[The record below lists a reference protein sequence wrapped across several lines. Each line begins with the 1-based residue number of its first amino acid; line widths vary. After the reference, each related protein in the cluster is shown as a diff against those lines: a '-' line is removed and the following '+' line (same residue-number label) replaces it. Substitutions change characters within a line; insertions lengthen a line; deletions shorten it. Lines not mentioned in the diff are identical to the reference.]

1 MPLLKVG
8 NYIIYCGF
16 VLCFSTT
23 AQAFTPKTIDVPMLG
38 FTGHAF
44 TPKTVDVPLMGF
56 SGYTSAASTF
66 TPKIIEV
73 PLMGFT
79 GYTFTPKSIEVPMLG
94 FTGFACTPKT
104 LDVPMLGF
112 TGYGTA
118 AAGSYGHVGPQTP
131 INTGLEGGSSIN
143 KGRLESLGM
152 VKPDLAVLPQLSIGG
167 SATRWGGT
175 VLLTGQQVQP
185 AANGLCSASITYTV
199 QNSGTAPAPAFTSA
213 LLSNANP
220 GQPASSQWAPLAHG
234 ANQSKV
240 EQVLLRPGQNSLTLY
255 LDQAGQLDELNKAN
269 NQVRLQ
275 IILNGACLTQYQPRQ
290 PVQQHP
296 YQRQL
301 PQRQLPPTVPSRQ
314 PGLF

>member
-8 NYIIYCGF
+8 NYIICCGF
-16 VLCFSTT
+16 VICFSTT
-23 AQAFTPKTIDVPMLG
+23 AQAFTRKTIDVPMLG

-56 SGYTSAASTF
+56 SGYASAASTF

-94 FTGFACTPKT
+94 FTGFAFTPKT

-131 INTGLEGGSSIN
+131 INTGLEGGTSTN
-143 KGRLESLGM
+143 KGRLESFGM
-152 VKPDLAVLPQLSIGG
+152 VKPDLAVLPQLSISG
-167 SATRWGGT
+167 SSTRWGST
-175 VLLTGQQVQP
+175 VVLTGQQVQP
-185 AANGLCSASITYTV
+185 ADNGLCSASITYTV
-199 QNSGTAPAPAFTSA
+199 QNSGTAPASTFTSA
-213 LLSNANP
+213 LLSSANP
-220 GQPASSQWAPLAHG
+220 GQPASSQWSHLAHG
-234 ANQSKV
+234 ANQSKT

-255 LDQAGQLDELNKAN
+255 LDQTGQLDELNKAN
-269 NQVRLQ
+269 NQARLQ
-275 IILNGACLTQYQPRQ
+275 VILNGTCMTHYQQQ

-301 PQRQLPPTVPSRQ
+301 PQRRLPPATPSRQ
-314 PGLF
+314 PVLF